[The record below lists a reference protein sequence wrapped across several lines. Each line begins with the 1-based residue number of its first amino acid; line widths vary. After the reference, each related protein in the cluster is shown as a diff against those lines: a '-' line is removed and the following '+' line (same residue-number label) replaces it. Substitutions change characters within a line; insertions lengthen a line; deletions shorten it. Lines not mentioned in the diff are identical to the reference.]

1 MESFKYTKEALRVT
15 RATVESNY
23 YRYILSVSMAS
34 IEISFS
40 REVKKKKRIARGT
53 VESDYYLN
61 LERVYGVNCFITFP
75 REITLWILSRG

>member
-40 REVKKKKRIARGT
+40 REVKKKKKNCSRHSR
-53 VESDYYLN
+53 
-61 LERVYGVNCFITFP
+61 ER
-75 REITLWILSRG
+75 LLLKS